1 MSRTGDGPAGRVTV
15 AALDD
20 VQAVLP
26 AAQLA
31 LGEEVVLR
39 LVVLG
44 GEGVRLLDVVP
55 FVGDLTAV
63 EAFEFQ
69 HEGVVGVRRA

>member
-1 MSRTGDGPAGRVTV
+1 MRCVTV

-26 AAQLA
+26 ATQLA

-44 GEGVRLLDVVP
+44 GECLGLLDVVP
-55 FVGDLTAV
+55 FVRDLAAV
-63 EAFEFQ
+63 QALQFQ
-69 HEGVVGVRRA
+69 HEGVVGVGRT